1 MKTNLFLLSLL
12 LSPILVFAQPS
23 APQMQ
28 QLQQQLQPLQQQMEQ
43 LQQKMQ
49 PIQQQLQQA
58 QQQQLQQ
65 MQQQL
70 QQTQQQL
77 QQTQQQLAATLRP
90 SPLQP
95 TTPLQ
100 STTTT
105 PLQPTNVAL
114 RKPTTSSSIY
124 KATEA
129 VDRGASGEPSK
140 AVDGNTSQV
149 FSQNSMALTNVGPN
163 QFWQV
168 DLAGNFKISNIRI
181 FNRTDCCSERIVGA
195 TLQILGQDGK
205 VVAQTM
211 INQSSPAYD
220 IPIAQMASTT
230 GGVGRFVRIISAPKA
245 DNYLQLAEV
254 EVYGIPN

>member
-100 STTTT
+100 
-105 PLQPTNVAL
+105 PTNVAL

-129 VDRGASGEPSK
+129 VDKGASGEPSK

>member
-70 QQTQQQL
+70 QQMQQQLQQTQQQL

-100 STTTT
+100 
-105 PLQPTNVAL
+105 PTNVAL

-129 VDRGASGEPSK
+129 VDKGASGEPSK

>member
-1 MKTNLFLLSLL
+1 MQQ
-12 LSPILVFAQPS
+12 AQQQMQPLQDQMQQ
-23 APQMQ
+23 AQQKMQPLQQQMQ
-28 QLQQQLQPLQQQMEQ
+28 QLQQ
-43 LQQKMQ
+43 KIQ
-49 PIQQQLQQA
+49 PIQLQFQQA
-58 QQQQLQQ
+58 Q
-65 MQQQL
+65 QQQL

-77 QQTQQQLAATLRP
+77 QQTQQQLQQTQQQLQQAQQQLAAMGRP
-90 SPLQP
+90 S
-95 TTPLQ
+95 
-100 STTTT
+100 

-140 AVDGNTSQV
+140 AVDGNTSQL
-149 FSQNSMALTNVGPN
+149 FSQNSMALTNLGPN

-230 GGVGRFVRIISAPKA
+230 GGVGRFVRIISAAKA